1 MSSPAASAQ
10 WLFDHDRGEW
20 VYGYLTP
27 VGDLRGGAVW
37 ARIQHVPPPTGSVP
51 A

>member
-10 WLFDHDRGEW
+10 WLFDHALGEW
-20 VYGYLTP
+20 VYGYLLP
-27 VGDLRGGAVW
+27 AGDLRDGAVA
-37 ARIQHVPPPTGSVP
+37 ARIEHVTPPTGSVP